1 MYENGKLQTQIKLQ
15 IWQGKSKIASVLDYA
30 IKHKEAR
37 IKVVIAYECTYTKT
51 KKQTNKN
58 PKEHK

>member
-1 MYENGKLQTQIKLQ
+1 MYENGKLQTQIKLK
-15 IWQGKSKIASVLDYA
+15 IWQGKNKIASVLDYA

-51 KKQTNKN
+51 KK
-58 PKEHK
+58 